1 MNWKERIASI
11 KEKFSL
17 DELEEEIAL
26 ILLGIGGIAGLLT
39 NQKEIAMFCLGT
51 LAGYLAK
58 GHVEYR
64 KEAQ

>member
-1 MNWKERIASI
+1 MELKSLIEEI

-17 DELEEEIAL
+17 DQWEEEISL

-39 NQKEIAMFCLGT
+39 GQKEIAMFCFGA

-64 KEAQ
+64 KETQ